1 MNTTII
7 VQNKLKNQTEVLIT
21 KLKLASRLTFL
32 KSKPLGE
39 HFDSKVYLIM
49 KVYLFI

>member
-7 VQNKLKNQTEVLIT
+7 VQNKLKNQTEVLMF
-21 KLKLASRLTFL
+21 KLKLTSRLTFL
-32 KSKPLGE
+32 KNKPLEE
-39 HFDSKVYLIM
+39 HFDSKVYLIS